1 MKRLST
7 SYSYI
12 SKLSC
17 HDTMQRYFSQTHL
30 TGHINKMKEGWT
42 ASSMYKI
49 NGEIPLVIY
58 MSNYSKLRV
67 AIAST
72 PGPLVKGLI
81 SFVTETLDN
90 DGLPHTL
97 EHLVFM
103 GSQKYPYK
111 GVLDLIANRCMASGT
126 NAFTAQDHTG
136 YELITVG
143 SQGFLKVLP
152 IYLDHL
158 LSPTLTDAQFMTEV
172 HHINSKGEDAGV
184 VYSEMQEYESEMS
197 SIVSWKRKELFYPPN
212 NPYRVETGGRLAALR
227 TTCNMEKIRRYHRDF
242 YHIDNM
248 LLTVCGSI
256 DHSKLL
262 HILSS
267 IEEASQQR
275 VPHLFSSPFKNS
287 MLLFTEPQDKEIV
300 CPSEDE
306 KLGVVEIAWKGPS
319 KNLEELQQLEVL
331 TYYLADTVASPL
343 EQDFVQLDEQFASSV
358 HLDIYEQYI
367 SEIVLCFNGV
377 PINKLQNIK
386 TRLFEKTLPETFEK
400 NFDGERMKNTI
411 SNMIDKELSKM
422 ETDCHDFVF
431 ELLCMH
437 QIYGN
442 DDLEMR
448 LDHVTQL
455 QKMLAMQPDDWI
467 RLARRYLTNECICVM
482 GCPSRDEVTR
492 IATTEK
498 NRVEEQRR
506 KLGEDGLRQ
515 HAEKLEKAIHE
526 TTAQKPPPE
535 LLSKMMVCELENFA
549 TFNVQTLHARTDQND
564 NEIFN
569 LPLPVYIH
577 NVKTHFVEL
586 ILIWDTKLIPFE
598 LRIWLMLYFKLMFQS
613 PAFVDDRKLS
623 YEEMAKLYTRDL
635 ISYSAASGVLN
646 YFERFCSLALKTV
659 PERYDIMLSWLT
671 TFVKGIIFEAE
682 RIKVAVQSLIAE
694 ADEEK
699 RDGSEMQNV
708 LLYTAL
714 FHEESN
720 EYMYGLVQLEEFHKN
735 VLRLTNDNPIYVI
748 DKLERL
754 RDALINSPTNVH
766 IICDTEKIMPSLP
779 TNLAWLYH
787 DRKSTCK
794 PFTDFRN
801 SPGEAVTYN
810 NFGKQRVVAV
820 GATESSFLK
829 QSIPFKYRMGSE
841 EGLAVQLIAQYLSQV
856 EGTLYKAIRGNGL
869 AYGVNIEINPDDQL
883 LSFSIHQSAQLEQAY
898 EEAKKVVF
906 NELKHVDEIEFEA
919 AKRSLVSMIV
929 QSEDTVINAAHQ
941 AVFNEFRELPFQFW
955 RKYSERIWN
964 ASMKEVVECSRNF
977 MLDLFDDRKCY
988 RAITVPH
995 GKLRDI
1001 EKYFTGIEVVRSSDL
1016 HVKATSVFR

>member
-1 MKRLST
+1 MEER
-7 SYSYI
+7 
-12 SKLSC
+12 
-17 HDTMQRYFSQTHL
+17 
-30 TGHINKMKEGWT
+30 WT
-42 ASSMYKI
+42 CSPMYKI

-58 MSNYSKLRV
+58 KSNCSKLRV
-67 AIAST
+67 AVANT

-103 GSQKYPYK
+103 GSEKYPYK

-172 HHINSKGEDAGV
+172 HHINGKGEDAGV

-197 SIVSWKRKELFYPPN
+197 NIVNWKRKELFYPPY

-227 TTCNMEKIRRYHRDF
+227 TTCNMEKIRQYHHDF
-242 YHIDNM
+242 YHINNM
-248 LLTVCGSI
+248 LVTVCGSV

-267 IEEASQQR
+267 IEETSQQR
-275 VPHLFSSPFKNS
+275 VPDLFNSPFKDP
-287 MLLFTEPQDKEIV
+287 MLLFAEPQDKQIV
-300 CPSEDE
+300 CPNEDE
-306 KLGVVEIAWKGPS
+306 KLGIVEIAWKGPS
-319 KNLEELQQLEVL
+319 KNLRELQQLEVL
-331 TYYLADTVASPL
+331 AYYLSDTVASPL
-343 EQDFVQLDEQFASSV
+343 EQDFVQLDEQLASSV
-358 HLDIYEQYI
+358 HLYISEQSV

-377 PINKLQNIK
+377 PIDELQNIK
-386 TRLFEKTLPETFEK
+386 TRQESTLFEKTLPQTFEK
-400 NFDGERMKNTI
+400 NFDAERMKNTI
-411 SNMIDKELSKM
+411 TNMIDKELSRM
-422 ETDCHDFVF
+422 ETDSHNFVF

-437 QIYGN
+437 QIYGK

-455 QKMLAMQPDDWI
+455 QKMFVMQPEDWI

-482 GCPSRDEVTR
+482 GYPSRDEVTR
-492 IATTEK
+492 IAITEK
-498 NRVEEQRR
+498 IRIEEQRR
-506 KLGEDGLRQ
+506 KLGEDGLRL

-526 TTAQKPPPE
+526 TTAQKPSFE
-535 LLSKMMVCELENFA
+535 LLSKMMVCELEDFA
-549 TFNVQTLHARTDQND
+549 TFNVQTLHARTSQNND
-564 NEIFN
+564 EIFH

-586 ILIWDTKLIPFE
+586 ILVWDTKFIPLE
-598 LRIWLMLYFKLMFQS
+598 LRMWMMLYFRLMFQS
-613 PAFVDDRKLS
+613 PTIVDGRKLS
-623 YEEMAKLYTRDL
+623 YEEVAKLYTRDL
-635 ISYSAASGVLN
+635 ISHSASSGVLK
-646 YFERFCSLALKTV
+646 YFERFCSLTLKTV
-659 PERYDIMLSWLT
+659 PERYVSMLSWLT

-682 RIKVAVQSLIAE
+682 RVKVAAQSLIAQ

-699 RDGSEMQNV
+699 RDGSQMQN
-708 LLYTAL
+708 
-714 FHEESN
+714 
-720 EYMYGLVQLEEFHKN
+720 
-735 VLRLTNDNPIYVI
+735 VI
-748 DKLERL
+748 DKLEKL
-754 RDALINSPTNVH
+754 REALINAPTNVH
-766 IICDTEKIMPSLP
+766 IICNTEKIMPFLP
-779 TNLAWLYH
+779 ANLSWLYH
-787 DRKSTCK
+787 DRKSLCK
-794 PFTDFRN
+794 PSTDFRN
-801 SPGEAVTYN
+801 LPGEAVICN
-810 NFGKQRVVAV
+810 NFGKQHVIAV

-829 QSIPFKYRMGSE
+829 QCIRFKYQLGSE

-883 LSFSIHQSAQLEQAY
+883 LSFCIQQSAQLEQAY
-898 EEAKKVVF
+898 EEAKRVVF
-906 NELKHVDEIEFEA
+906 NELEHVDEIEFEA
-919 AKRSLVSMIV
+919 AKRSLVSVIV

-941 AVFNEFRELPFQFW
+941 AVFNEFRELPPQFW

-964 ASMKEVVECSRNF
+964 ASMKEVVECGRNF
-977 MLDLFDDRKCY
+977 ILDLFDDRKCY
-988 RAITVPH
+988 RAIAVPH
-995 GKLRDI
+995 GKLKDI
-1001 EKYFTGIEVVRSSDL
+1001 EKYFTGIEVVCSSDL
-1016 HVKATSVFR
+1016 NIKATSITC